1 MSSLALALVAT
12 SILSPSWSGDLNY
25 VAAEDEFRAQAI
37 SRVGT
42 ETDWPF
48 SVHAGYLLCTF
59 LGTQKVVF
67 FFESLP
73 QNPNLKDT
81 GPGERGALIT
91 LDPMKINLAGM
102 GSTSVFAR
110 TPSLK
115 EFLRRLKPYA
125 ALGESLCDQPPGTI
139 VGPSEI

>member
-1 MSSLALALVAT
+1 MSSLALAIIVA
-12 SILSPSWSGDLNY
+12 SALSSSWNGDLTY

-37 SRVGT
+37 SKVGI
-42 ETDWPF
+42 EKDWPF
-48 SVHAGYLLCTF
+48 SVDTGYLLCTF
-59 LGTQKVVF
+59 LGSQKVVF
-67 FFESLP
+67 FFERLP

-81 GPGERGALIT
+81 GPGDRGVLIT
-91 LDPMKINLAGM
+91 LDPKKINLAGL
-102 GSTSVFAR
+102 GSTSMFAQ

-115 EFLRRLKPYA
+115 EFLRRLRPYA